1 MNEFIGKTI
10 FWRRDQVEILD
21 RLTSTEDFKQSSMLK
36 YLYCPCAWVS
46 KERGAIFGYYNQSE
60 RFDVGWQPGKK
71 DNFPAEF
78 QTALLIMGVS

>member
-21 RLTSTEDFKQSSMLK
+21 RLTSTKDFKQSSMLK

-46 KERGAIFGYYNQSE
+46 KERGAIFGYYDQTE
-60 RFDVGWQPGKK
+60 RFEVGWQPGNKN
-71 DNFPAEF
+71 NFSAEF
-78 QTALLIMGVS
+78 QVALLIMGIS